1 VCHVTAGCGSPLS
14 YEPPCDTEIMRSSA
28 RSQRSDHPFRT
39 VLEQKIRE
47 RRLTLEEF
55 VEYAERFTRE
65 NGESG
70 TLSVRHLSRL
80 VAGRGPKGEPL
91 GALRPA
97 TARLLERIFAVPVD
111 ELLAPPDEPSVAPEL
126 AEAFGWLDGHVGAK
140 VTKRVAELEKAALL
154 NTQARRAR
162 VGRAELAG
170 ALADYYG
177 RVALRYECDGRALP
191 MSILARREWLDLACL
206 LTPGSERIALA
217 HTPEVARGDL
227 GTPHAVER
235 LAEAA
240 ALGVRITDAPVYRLL
255 DIDVQPDAISG
266 AVGLASFVE
275 YALTTDLLEGEL
287 IDAVAAGDRTRLE
300 LRDRYLPDIASVLN
314 VADRLC
320 AGGALALCAIARPA
334 DGYRSADYALLVQ
347 ERSAHV
353 LNAPRRLSVIPK
365 AFHQPL
371 TDVAAD
377 TPIRATLLREMEEEL
392 FGRADV
398 DSTAG
403 DQRAAVHMHPDRLSE
418 PMSWLLADAERLRVE
433 CTGFGLNLVSGN
445 YEFASLVVIE
455 DEEFWARFG
464 GHVEANWEASGL
476 RLYSSL
482 DRELLADL
490 LADESWSNEG
500 LFALLQGFR
509 RLGEIGGRRVN
520 LPTIRWRMASEP

>member
-1 VCHVTAGCGSPLS
+1 MSF
-14 YEPPCDTEIMRSSA
+14 SA
-28 RSQRSDHPFRT
+28 RRQLAASARPFRT

-55 VEYAERFTRE
+55 SEYAERFARE
-65 NGESG
+65 NAEPG
-70 TLSVRHLSRL
+70 TLSVRHLNRL
-80 VAGRGPKGEPL
+80 VAGHGPKGEPL
-91 GALRPA
+91 GQLRPA

-111 ELLAPPDEPSVAPEL
+111 ELLASPRGAMVAPEL
-126 AEAFGWLDGHVGAK
+126 LAAFGWLDGHVGTQ
-140 VTKRVAELEKAALL
+140 VTRRVAELERAELL
-154 NTQARRAR
+154 TRQARRAP
-162 VGRAELAG
+162 VGRAEVAD

-177 RVALRYECDGRALP
+177 RVALGYECDGRPLTT
-191 MSILARREWLDLACL
+191 SVLARPEWLDLACS
-206 LTPGSERIALA
+206 LTPDSERLGLAYAAEAALGNLVE
-217 HTPEVARGDL
+217 PR
-227 GTPHAVER
+227 AVDR
-235 LAEAA
+235 LAEAV

-255 DIDVQPDAISG
+255 DIDVQPGAISG
-266 AVGLASFVE
+266 TVGLASFVD
-275 YALTTDLLEGEL
+275 YALTADLLEGEL
-287 IDAVAAGDRTRLE
+287 IDALAAGERTALE
-300 LRDRYLPDIASVLN
+300 LRDRYLPDVTNVLN

-320 AGGALALCAIARPA
+320 AGGPLALCAIARAA
-334 DGYRSADYALLVQ
+334 DAYRAADYVLLVQ

-377 TPIRATLLREMEEEL
+377 TPIRATLLRELEEEL
-392 FGRADV
+392 FGRHDV

-403 DQRAAVHMHPDRLSE
+403 ERRAAVPMHPERLSE
-418 PMSWLLADAERLRVE
+418 PMAWLLEDPERLRIE

-455 DEEFWARFG
+455 DEEFWTRFG

-482 DRELLADL
+482 DRQLLAEL
-490 LADESWSNEG
+490 AADEAWANEG

-509 RLGEIGGRRVN
+509 RLDEIGGRRVN
-520 LPTIRWRMASEP
+520 VPTTRLLTASEP